1 MVGLA
6 LHGSQTTLHPG
17 HPFDDFPVLVAV
29 IGEGNAMFGIVFG
42 REVELDTGAFED
54 GFAAFFGGFVDDG
67 GDTAVCWR

>member
-29 IGEGNAMFGIVFG
+29 IGERNAMFGIVFG

-54 GFAAFFGGFVDDG
+54 GFGGSGGFVDDG
-67 GDTAVCWR
+67 GDAAVCWR

>member
-1 MVGLA
+1 
-6 LHGSQTTLHPG
+6 
-17 HPFDDFPVLVAV
+17 
-29 IGEGNAMFGIVFG
+29 MFGIVFG